1 MGKQYHKHAV
11 TKVFCFSQTGTRIE
25 QGAAAGVLALLS
37 EVVEERPA
45 IAGSKVVQPC
55 MQILQ
60 YGTPAGRLA
69 ASSALKNLALTVE
82 SRLKFMKEVEYT
94 YDVLIKTIANGTA
107 SEDTI
112 RVNCATALQAFC
124 ATTSG
129 EEGLEA
135 RVSLGKGGGIEACV
149 KLLLEGPD
157 KARIT
162 AAGVLQYLAQLE
174 ELKSRFMTAGAIAP
188 LIAVTGRET
197 VDMWGRA
204 YAAGA
209 LRWLSTT
216 HKSMRPLPVHDFA
229 GSKSKSKSNSKG
241 SAIPT
246 GAGDDDDDYDE
257 DEPSSSMAGMSLT
270 ELSPKARFRTLQGA
284 PMDAVQGSALD
295 ELRKRIKV
303 LVEADCA
310 KIMCKLLMPPRDE
323 DGVPIAKPAGKKKAV
338 PREPDVETAHTHATG
353 VLRHLMLDP
362 IGMQHVLDMNGVTH
376 VTPLLESPNPHIRAN
391 VHAILSLTTLE
402 TPFVRAMKKAGAP
415 DFYTNLLEMPTPKP
429 VTPEVDP
436 LAFTRRS
443 ASLNI

>member
-1 MGKQYHKHAV
+1 M
-11 TKVFCFSQTGTRIE
+11 
-25 QGAAAGVLALLS
+25 AAGVLAFLS
-37 EVVEERPA
+37 EVVEERLA

-60 YGTPAGRLA
+60 HGTPAGRLA
-69 ASSALKNLALTVE
+69 ASNALKNLALTVE
-82 SRLKFMKEVEYT
+82 SRMKFMKEVEYT

-112 RVNCATALQAFC
+112 RENCATMLQAFC

-174 ELKSRFMTAGAIAP
+174 ELKSQFMTAGAIAP

-209 LRWLSTT
+209 LRWLSMT
-216 HKSMRPLPVHDFA
+216 HKSMRPLPVDDFA
-229 GSKSKSKSNSKG
+229 GSKSKSRSKG
-241 SAIPT
+241 SAVPT
-246 GAGDDDDDYDE
+246 GAGVNDDDNYDE
-257 DEPSSSMAGMSLT
+257 DEPSSSLAGMSLT
-270 ELSPKARFRTLQGA
+270 ELSPKVRFRTLQGA
-284 PMDAVQGSALD
+284 PIDAVQGSALE
-295 ELRKRIKV
+295 ELKKRIQV

-310 KIMCKLLMPPRDE
+310 KIMCKLLMPQRRE
-323 DGVPIAKPAGKKKAV
+323 DGVPIAKPAGKKKKAV

-353 VLRHLMLDP
+353 VLRHIMLDP
-362 IGMQHVLDMNGVTH
+362 IGMQQVLDMNGVTH
-376 VTPLLESPNPHIRAN
+376 VMPLLESPNPHIRAN
-391 VHAILSLTTLE
+391 VHAILSLTTLA

-429 VTPEVDP
+429 GTPEVDP
-436 LAFTRRS
+436 LAFTRRP
-443 ASLNI
+443 ASSSGRADIK